1 LEGLE
6 DGKDKNIP
14 CVHSRGRKVMRYL
27 QIEERLA
34 DGYICPWRNSECLG
48 MNCMCWYPSEDLD
61 GFGRCGLVPGE
72 ED

>member
-1 LEGLE
+1 
-6 DGKDKNIP
+6 
-14 CVHSRGRKVMRYL
+14 MRYL
-27 QIEERLA
+27 QIEEKLA

-48 MNCMCWYPSEDLD
+48 MNCMCWYPSEDLE